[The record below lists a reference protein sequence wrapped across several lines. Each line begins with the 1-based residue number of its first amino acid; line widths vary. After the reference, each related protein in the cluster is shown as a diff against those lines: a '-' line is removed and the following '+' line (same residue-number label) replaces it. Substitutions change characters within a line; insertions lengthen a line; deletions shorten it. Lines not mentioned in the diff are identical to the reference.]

1 MDKLRFVSKCL
12 KMPHSKMVGYYDID
26 GEKIYCAIVQHDER
40 YFDLEQKKMVED
52 NYDKMTLNNFMELPR
67 AIVNES
73 ELVIGESILKCSV
86 LSDGRRVIKDESLF
100 RALDRTR
107 KGEVRIEGFPP
118 IIGSKSLANLFNEI
132 YPENIQVIT
141 PFEVAQFNGK
151 TGKWYDANAIPVICD
166 LYMAAEEKGLITTQ
180 QIHVLQKA
188 KILLRSL
195 AKVGITALIDEATN
209 YQDIRGKDELQ
220 LLLATFISEEL
231 RPYSKEFPKEYF
243 ENLFRI
249 YGLPYDP
256 TSQKR
261 PRFFAQFNIRYVYE
275 MLPPQVWSKLDE
287 INPTVWSEEKKRS
300 DRKYHIHR
308 HLTDEG
314 LRYLREHLQALIPV
328 MKLSANK
335 EDFIEKFNLVFGD
348 KLKALEEMKFEKK
361 QLDEKSQQITIFNN
375 KEPLE

>member
-1 MDKLRFVSKCL
+1 MEKVRFVNKCL
-12 KMPHSKMVGYYDID
+12 KMPHSKMVGYYNAN
-26 GEKIYCAIVQHDER
+26 GEKIFCALVQHDER
-40 YFDLEQKKMVED
+40 YFDIEQKELVQV
-52 NYDKMTLNNFMELPR
+52 NYNMLTLNNFIELPR
-67 AIVNES
+67 AVVNES
-73 ELVIGESILKCSV
+73 EFAIGDSILKCSV
-86 LSDGRRVIKDESLF
+86 LNDGRRVIKDESLF
-100 RALDRTR
+100 KALDRTR

-118 IIGSKSLANLFNEI
+118 IIGSKSLASLFNEI
-132 YPENIQVIT
+132 YPENINIIT

-166 LYMAAEEKGLITTQ
+166 LYMAAEENGIITSQ
-180 QIHVLQKA
+180 QKHVLQKA

-261 PRFFAQFNIRYVYE
+261 PRFFAQFNIKYVYE

-287 INPTVWSEEKKRS
+287 INPTVWNEERKRL

-328 MKLSANK
+328 MKLSVNK
-335 EDFIEKFNLVFGD
+335 DDFIEKFNLVFSD
-348 KLKALEEMKFEKK
+348 KLKALKEMKLEKK
-361 QLDEKSQQITIFNN
+361 QLEEQNQQISIFNN
-375 KEPLE
+375 